1 VIAHLDLDAFFAA
14 VELHRNPALRGK
26 PVVVGGN
33 PDGRGVVATASYE
46 ARKFGIRSAM
56 SSAEARRRCPDVIFV
71 RPDHRTYRDW
81 SRRVWSLVSDMAP
94 VVEQVGIDEGYLV
107 LPDGDPREQ
116 AQLVQLAVRE
126 RMRLSCSMGVAT
138 CKVVAKVA
146 SDARKPGGITVVPRG
161 GEAAFLARLP
171 VRTLPGV
178 GPKAEVRL
186 VAAGVTTI
194 GGLAELDDARLAE
207 LLPGRVG
214 VELRLR
220 ARGIDPRPVS
230 GEPAEAISISNEETF
245 DVDVGDRDELH
256 AHLRRMSEGLAASL
270 ERRGMS
276 ARTVTTKVRYP
287 DFAIATRSHSLTVG
301 IDDAEAIGDLAC
313 TLLDRALRGR
323 PGPIRLVGVGVS
335 GLDRHRQLS
344 LPMTGE
350 DEPR

>member
-14 VELHRNPALRGK
+14 VELHRNPGLRGK

-46 ARKFGIRSAM
+46 ARRYGIRSAM
-56 SSAEARRRCPDVIFV
+56 SSAEARRRCPGVIFV
-71 RPDHRTYRDW
+71 RPDHRTYREW
-81 SRRVWSLVSDMAP
+81 SARMWGLVREMAP

-116 AQLVQLAVRE
+116 AELIQLAVRE
-126 RMRLSCSMGVAT
+126 RMRLSCSLGVAT

-146 SDARKPGGITVVPRG
+146 SDARKPGGITVVPPG
-161 GEAAFLARLP
+161 GEATFLARLP
-171 VRTLPGV
+171 VRALPGV
-178 GPKAEVRL
+178 GPKAEARL
-186 VAAGVTTI
+186 VAAGIGTI
-194 GGLAELDDARLAE
+194 GALAELDDGRLAE

-220 ARGIDPRPVS
+220 AQGVDPRPVS

-245 DVDVGDRDELH
+245 DVDVGDREELYGY
-256 AHLRRMSEGLAASL
+256 LRRMSEGLAASL

-287 DFAIATRSHSLTVG
+287 DFSIATRSHSLVVG
-301 IDDAEAIGDLAC
+301 IDDATAIGDLAC
-313 TLLDRALRGR
+313 SLLDRALRQR

-335 GLDRHRQLS
+335 GLDRHRKLA
-344 LPMTGE
+344 LPMD
-350 DEPR
+350 DELVP

>member
-1 VIAHLDLDAFFAA
+1 MIAHLDLDAFFAA

-46 ARKFGIRSAM
+46 ARKYGIRSAM
-56 SSAEARRRCPDVIFV
+56 SSAEARRRCPGVIFV
-71 RPDHRTYRDW
+71 RPDHRTYREW
-81 SRRVWSLVSDMAP
+81 SGRMWSLVHEMAP

-107 LPDGDPREQ
+107 LPEGDPREQ
-116 AQLVQLAVRE
+116 AELIQLAVRA
-126 RMRLSCSMGVAT
+126 RMRLSCSLGVAT

-146 SDARKPGGITVVPRG
+146 SDARKPGGITVVPPG

-186 VAAGVTTI
+186 VAAGISTI
-194 GGLAELDDARLAE
+194 GGLADLGDARLAE

-230 GEPAEAISISNEETF
+230 GEPAEAVSISNEETF
-245 DVDVGDRDELH
+245 DVDVRDRDELYG
-256 AHLRRMSEGLAASL
+256 HLRRMSEGLAAAL

-287 DFAIATRSHSLTVG
+287 DFAIATRSHSLVVG
-301 IDDAEAIGDLAC
+301 IDDAASIGDLAC
-313 TLLDRALRGR
+313 ALLDRALRSR

-335 GLDRHRQLS
+335 GLDRHRQLA
-344 LPMTGE
+344 LPVDAE
-350 DEPR
+350 R